1 MPYREINMKLFFTVF
16 LLTFSGSVM
25 AQWVEYSTRSN
36 GDVYFYDE
44 TRVVKHGSQLT
55 VWTRVRYA
63 TSIMAA
69 SSYQSLLKINCSENS
84 ETVLQSTF
92 FTDKEWA
99 KPAMATN
106 TNVKPTVIVAEHS
119 ATEQL
124 IRILCV
130 Q

>member
-1 MPYREINMKLFFTVF
+1 MKLFLIVF

-44 TRVVKHGSQLT
+44 TRIVKHGSQLT

-106 TNVKPTVIVAEHS
+106 TNVKQTVIVAEHS

-124 IRILCV
+124 IRILCE